1 MKELNVN
8 FRSIVNNI
16 YVFQTLI
23 DTEKP
28 DILTGTETWLSS
40 DINSS
45 EFMPDGYTVFRQDR
59 IGRDKRSGG
68 FLILT
73 KSNIICSHQ
82 PNLTTN

>member
-8 FRSIVNNI
+8 FRSIVNKI
-16 YVFQTLI
+16 DVFQTLI

-45 EFMPDGYTVFRQDR
+45 EFNSCLMGIPYLDR
-59 IGRDKRSGG
+59 IA
-68 FLILT
+68 
-73 KSNIICSHQ
+73 
-82 PNLTTN
+82 